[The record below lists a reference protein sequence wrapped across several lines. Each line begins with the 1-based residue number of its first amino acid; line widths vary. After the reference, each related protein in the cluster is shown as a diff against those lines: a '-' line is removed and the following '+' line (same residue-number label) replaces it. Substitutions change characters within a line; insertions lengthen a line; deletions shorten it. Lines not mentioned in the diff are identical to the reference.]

1 MNGPQPEGH
10 MASYLGRR
18 KFLATLGGVAAV
30 WPLAA
35 RAQQPTMP
43 VVGYLSGMHIYDR
56 DLSPF
61 LQGLHEAGYI
71 EGNSVAIEYRSA
83 EGQYDRLPASASP
96 AKAATATIPI
106 IFANGSDPVKLG
118 LVASLNRPG
127 GNVTGVSFQSNALG

>member
-83 EGQYDRLPASASP
+83 EGQYDRLPALAAELVRRQVAAIVATGGIASASP
-96 AKAATATIPI
+96 AKAATRDH
-106 IFANGSDPVKLG
+106 SHHL
-118 LVASLNRPG
+118 REW
-127 GNVTGVSFQSNALG
+127 